1 MKADYNLQQFYICTK
16 LDTIRYMY
24 LTNLPNTYL
33 YHIKISFKGP
43 HKSNITKSNSTKIIS
58 TKVWLKNTILYKL
71 EHGPKT
77 MQHGNKRKQN
87 GNMKFPQ
94 PK

>member
-1 MKADYNLQQFYICTK
+1 MKADLQQFYISTK
-16 LDTIRYMY
+16 LDRYMY
-24 LTNLPNTYL
+24 LRNLQNTHL
-33 YHIKISFKGP
+33 YHIKTSFKGS
-43 HKSNITKSNSTKIIS
+43 HKSNITKLNSTKIIS
-58 TKVWLKNTILYKL
+58 TIVWLKNTVLYML